1 MNQNVSQNGVRKS
14 SVNSNSNFNA
24 NGNGNSKCMI
34 TLRLAK
40 EEQFMQKWENQYK
53 QRFDRCQE
61 NYGKVVRER
70 EEIVKERRRDWEIR
84 TEEVRNRKGQLN
96 QEQSDKFQNILKE
109 KLGKI

>member
-40 EEQFMQKWENQYK
+40 EEQFM
-53 QRFDRCQE
+53 
-61 NYGKVVRER
+61 
-70 EEIVKERRRDWEIR
+70 
-84 TEEVRNRKGQLN
+84 
-96 QEQSDKFQNILKE
+96 
-109 KLGKI
+109 